1 MIAQQYINEGIRIR
15 KVYIQNLK
23 EILKLEPSILNKKH
37 NFDKIQEQMNDVVHS
52 DLNEI
57 RKTLELNSRLME
69 LEKEINTIQNLIKP
83 YYDNIEKLK
92 DDTDRLYLAIMEKY
106 PSITAEEIEK
116 DIMSKVE
123 E

>member
-23 EILKLEPSILNKKH
+23 EILKLEPSILERRST
-37 NFDKIQEQMNDVVHS
+37 FDKIQAQMDDVVNS
-52 DLNEI
+52 DKNEI
-57 RKTLELNSRLME
+57 RKTLDLNSKLME
-69 LEKEINTIQNLIKP
+69 LEKEINGIQNLIKP
-83 YYDNIEKLK
+83 YYDAIENLK
-92 DDTDRLYLAIMEKY
+92 NDTDRLYLAIMEKY
-106 PSITAEEIEK
+106 PSITTAEIER

>member
-23 EILKLEPSILNKKH
+23 EILKLEPSILERRST
-37 NFDKIQEQMNDVVHS
+37 FDKIQEQMESCVNS

-57 RKTLELNSRLME
+57 RKTLDLNSKLME
-69 LEKEINTIQNLIKP
+69 LEKEINVIQNLIKP
-83 YYDNIEKLK
+83 YYDAIENLK
-92 DDTDRLYLAIMEKY
+92 NDTDRLYLAIMEKY
-106 PSITAEEIEK
+106 PNITTAEIER
-116 DIMSKVE
+116 DIMNKVE